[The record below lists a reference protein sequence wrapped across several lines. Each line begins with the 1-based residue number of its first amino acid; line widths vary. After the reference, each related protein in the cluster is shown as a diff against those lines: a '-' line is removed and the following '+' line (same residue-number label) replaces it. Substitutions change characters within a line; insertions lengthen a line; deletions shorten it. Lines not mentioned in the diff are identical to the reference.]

1 MEPGAASTAALLE
14 LIPFAGQL
22 GIELLEAT
30 PDLVRGRL
38 AWAPER
44 TTTADV
50 MHGGAIMALADT
62 CGGVC
67 AYLNIPEGAHGTAT
81 IESKTNFLRA
91 ITGGAAT
98 ATCRPLHR
106 GRTLIVLET
115 EVARDDGKLAAKV
128 TQTQTYLYPR
138 G

>member
-1 MEPGAASTAALLE
+1 VEPGAASTAALLE

-38 AWAPER
+38 AWAPDR
-44 TTTADV
+44 TTTADA
-50 MHGGAIMALADT
+50 MH
-62 CGGVC
+62 
-67 AYLNIPEGAHGTAT
+67 AT
-81 IESKTNFLRA
+81 NSLRA

-98 ATCRPLHR
+98 ATTRPLHR
-106 GRTLIVLET
+106 GRTLLVLET
-115 EVARDDGKLAAKV
+115 EVARDDDKLAAKV